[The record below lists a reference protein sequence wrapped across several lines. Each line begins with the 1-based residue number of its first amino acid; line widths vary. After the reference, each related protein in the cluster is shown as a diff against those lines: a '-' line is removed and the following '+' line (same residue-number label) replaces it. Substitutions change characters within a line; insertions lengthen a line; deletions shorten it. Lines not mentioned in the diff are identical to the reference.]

1 MKLNRCVINKSR
13 FLIWGLTALIA
24 GSLTISGCSK
34 PKDTFEN
41 FESSNLRVINGFP
54 WADNVKFY
62 LDEFN
67 LTRLGYINY
76 QSVSTPSYYVVKAGT
91 RNAAFYSE
99 DTESKFAEKSIQL
112 EQGKDYTL
120 FLTGSQDNPEFI
132 LTADDLTE
140 APADQAK
147 IRIANLALTGGDVRV
162 TIQKTDIMSPK
173 PEVTIFDGVGEKTI
187 SGYIST
193 PVPVSK
199 GNALFQNHTVRVYD
213 ANTNQLLTE
222 LEGVDLRATTI
233 NTIVIYGDRGG
244 SPELYVQTLGE
255 WLDW

>member
-76 QSVSTPSYYVVKAGT
+76 GSVSTPAYYVVKAGT
-91 RNAAFYSE
+91 RAAAFYTE

-112 EQGKDYTL
+112 EPSKNYSL

-132 LTADDLTE
+132 LTTDDLTE

-147 IRIANLALTGGDVRV
+147 IRVANLALTGGDVKV
-162 TIQKTDIMSPK
+162 TIQKTDILSPK
-173 PEVTIFDGVGEKTI
+173 PEITIFNGVAEKTI
-187 SGYIST
+187 SDYITS

-213 ANTNQLLTE
+213 ANTNQLLAIS
-222 LEGVDLRATTI
+222 EGVDLRATTI

-244 SPELYVQTLGE
+244 NPELYVQTLNE